1 MKKSSM
7 TLLSLI
13 ALSGSSFGDSAASIV
28 SGQAGSSGTHQFSQ
42 GGLIN
47 NLTLCT
53 YELCH
58 LDESGRLKITPV
70 AAGSTSAIV
79 SQASEP
85 GAEKYLVFYPVG
97 EQRNPNAR
105 RILRTR
111 YIVKLADGANVQEV
125 QQRCGI
131 GSMKL
136 VREGSNLAICEEDSA
151 GKVLA
156 QLARVTADP
165 EVISAEPVF
174 SKKRFKRAIPTD
186 PFYDTI
192 DNPRADG
199 AYQWSLNN
207 IGVNGGVASVDIK
220 FEAALDRA
228 TGQGVTVAVIDDG
241 LSIDHAD
248 LAANATGPHLNLL
261 DGADDDP
268 TTFDAAL
275 THGTSVASLIAA
287 AFNNGEGMSGVAPN
301 ATLSGIRLFGGDGL
315 TNDADEAAA
324 LSFQND
330 TVDIYNA
337 SWGPDDTT
345 LDLEGPGSLTR
356 AALENGVLFGR
367 SGPATPGNQNPRGL
381 GNIFVWAAGDGG
393 LIGDNSNYDGY
404 ANSRFTIAVGSVDDA
419 GRRAAYSERGANL
432 VVVAPSDGGAQDLL
446 AASYGLDVDEDDN
459 PIRTTEYINDFG
471 GTSASAA
478 LVSGVVALMLEENED
493 LSWRD
498 VQDILIRT
506 AFKVDD
512 DNAEWETNAAGF
524 DFNHNYGAGL
534 VDAAAAVQE
543 AFRVNSTNAFLGEAV
558 EHSRSAFFTSN
569 PVGTPEEPT
578 GVIPDNTGG
587 SLFASFDMTQ
597 GRDGTPFENLRV
609 EHVEFN
615 ATIITPNRADLEVV
629 LISPNG
635 TQSILSEVNTDHEE
649 DSIFFWNF
657 MTVRNWGE
665 GSAGTW
671 VVRVSDRVTGNQ
683 AVLNNASLTIHGS
696 VDPDAPVNQIP
707 ILTSSRVIDVNQGSS
722 FVYNL
727 ETSGAT
733 QIEVTDLPPGVAY
746 DPNTQIIS
754 GTPTD
759 PGLYAIGVVLTDA
772 DGNEGNFAINVV
784 VRPTAVALG
793 DAVGLPDFPAIFE
806 GDAPWDFELTD
817 TNDGDVAEP
826 RSARSAIGL
835 TDNQTSTFGFD
846 GLAPGVLLFD
856 WKTSSEEGSDRLWVN
871 RGGSVPQIWEAFIS
885 GERSWA
891 RSAIVLPDVSNN
903 VRWIYTKDGAG
914 TSGEDRGLVDNV
926 ELVPM
931 DKFMADIRSA
941 ANIEGFDFE
950 LDSRALFLPTTLDGI
965 SPPPEGGS
973 PSALVTPAIGNG
985 QTASISGWVNGPGT
999 FSFIAVNLA
1008 EPADVLEFLVDG
1020 VVLATG
1026 PGFGTAGGLVD
1037 FFTPGAAGIIPPG
1050 RHRVQIRFRKDFS
1063 GSDAAIRTSTGLPF
1077 DGALLDD
1084 IKFVPDN
1091 NFDNFVSQ
1099 YGTGFDPS
1107 PEADADGD
1115 GYSNHQEYAFGGNV
1129 LVADIPSYLPQLVV
1143 DGALSYIE
1151 YGIDPNRP
1159 DLNYAAQQSTDLEN
1173 WQAVELA
1180 SLHRVEG
1187 NYEIYRIPVIAAQG
1201 RRHLYYRVVAS
1212 AK

>member
-28 SGQAGSSGTHQFSQ
+28 SGQSGLSGSHQSTQ

-58 LDESGRLKITPV
+58 LDESGKLKITPV

-111 YIVKLADGANVQEV
+111 YIVKLSNGANLEEV
-125 QQRCGI
+125 RQRCGI
-131 GSMKL
+131 HSMEL
-136 VREGSNLAICEEDSA
+136 VREGSNLAICEEESA
-151 GKVLA
+151 GRVLA
-156 QLARVTADP
+156 QLARVAADP

-174 SKKRFKRAIPTD
+174 SRKRFKRAVPSD

-192 DNPRADG
+192 DNPRDDG
-199 AYQWSLNN
+199 AYQWNLNN
-207 IGVNGGVASVDIK
+207 IGVNGGVASIDIK
-220 FEAALDRA
+220 LEAALDRA
-228 TGQGVTVAVIDDG
+228 TGQGVTVGVIDDG

-248 LAANATGPHLNLL
+248 LAANAGGPHLNLL
-261 DGADDDP
+261 DGLENDP
-268 TTFDAAL
+268 TTFDATL
-275 THGTSVASLIAA
+275 THGTSIGSLIAA
-287 AFNNGEGMSGVAPN
+287 AFNNNEGMSGVAPN
-301 ATLSGIRLFGGDGL
+301 ATLSGIRLFGADGL
-315 TNDADEAAA
+315 TDDVTEAAA
-324 LSFQND
+324 LSFEND
-330 TVDIYNA
+330 TIDIYNA
-337 SWGPDDTT
+337 SWGPDDTI
-345 LDLEGPGSLTR
+345 LDLEAPGPLTR
-356 AALENGVLFGR
+356 AALENGILFGR
-367 SGPATPGNQNPRGL
+367 SAAATPGNPNPLGL

-393 LIGDNSNYDGY
+393 AIGDNSNYDGY
-404 ANSRFTIAVGSVDDA
+404 ANSKFTIAVGSIDDA
-419 GRRAAYSERGANL
+419 GRRAVYSERGANL
-432 VVVAPSDGGAQDLL
+432 VVVAPSDGGAQSLL

-459 PIRTTEYINDFG
+459 PIRTTEYISDFG

-506 AFKVDD
+506 AFKVDED
-512 DNAEWETNAAGF
+512 SAEWETNAAGF

-543 AFRVNSTNAFLGEAV
+543 AFRVNSTNSFLGEAV
-558 EHSRSAFFTSN
+558 AHSRSAFFTSN

-578 GVIPDNTGG
+578 GVVPDNTGS
-587 SLFASFDMTQ
+587 SLLAAFDMTES
-597 GRDGTPFENLRV
+597 RDGTPLENLRV

-635 TQSILSEVNTDHEE
+635 TQSILSEVNTDHQE
-649 DSIFFWNF
+649 DSIFFWDF

-671 VVRVSDRVTGNQ
+671 VVRVTDRVTGNQ
-683 AVLNNASLTIHGS
+683 AVLNNATLTINGS

-707 ILTSSRVIDVNQGSS
+707 ILTSARVIDLDQGSS
-722 FVYNL
+722 FIYNV

-733 QIEVTDLPPGVAY
+733 QIQVTDLPPGLVY
-746 DPNTQIIS
+746 DPNAETIS
-754 GTPTD
+754 GAPSE
-759 PGLYAIGVVLTDA
+759 PGLYSINVILTDA
-772 DGNEGNFAINVV
+772 EGTEGNFTINVV
-784 VRPTAVALG
+784 VRPTAIALG
-793 DAVGLPDFPAIFE
+793 DAIGLEGIPAVFE

-817 TNDGDVAEP
+817 TNDGNVPEP

-835 TDNQTSTFGFD
+835 EDNQTSIFGFD
-846 GLAPGVLLFD
+846 GLASGVLLFD
-856 WKTSSEEGSDRLWVN
+856 WKTSSEEGADRLWFN
-871 RGGSVPQIWEAFIS
+871 RGGEVPQIWDAFIS
-885 GERSWA
+885 GERAWG
-891 RSAIVLPDVSNN
+891 RSAVMLPEATND
-903 VRWIYTKDGAG
+903 VRWIYTKNDSE

-926 ELVPM
+926 ELVPL

-950 LDSRALFLPTTLDGI
+950 LDSRALMLPTTLDGI
-965 SPPPEGGS
+965 SPPPEGGA
-973 PSALVTPAIGNG
+973 PSALVTPSIGNG
-985 QTASISGWVNGPGT
+985 QTASLSGWVDGPGT

-1026 PGFGTAGGLVD
+1026 PGVGSAGGLVD
-1037 FFTPGAAGIIPPG
+1037 FFSPGAAGIIPPG
-1050 RHRVQIRFRKDFS
+1050 RHRVQLRFRKDFS

-1077 DGALLDD
+1077 DGALIDD
-1084 IKFVPDN
+1084 IKFIPDN
-1091 NFDNFVSQ
+1091 NFDAFVSQ
-1099 YGTGFDPS
+1099 YGDGFDPN

-1129 LVADIPSYLPQLVV
+1129 LVADVPSYLPQLIV
-1143 DGALSYIE
+1143 DGPLSYIE
-1151 YGIDPNRP
+1151 YGIDPSRA
-1159 DLNYAAQQSTDLEN
+1159 DLNYTAQQSTDLEN
-1173 WQAVELA
+1173 WLPVELA
-1180 SLHRVEG
+1180 SLHRQEG
-1187 NYEIYRIPVIAAQG
+1187 DYEIYRVPVIAAQG
-1201 RRHLYYRVVAS
+1201 RRHLYYRVVAT

>member
-13 ALSGSSFGDSAASIV
+13 ALSSSSFGDSAASIV
-28 SGQAGSSGTHQFSQ
+28 SGQSDTPVNYQSSK

-58 LDESGRLKITPV
+58 LDDAGKLKISPV
-70 AAGSTSAIV
+70 AAGSASAII
-79 SQASEP
+79 SQASVP
-85 GAEKYLVFYPVG
+85 GADKYLVFYPVG

-105 RILRTR
+105 RILRNHYVVR
-111 YIVKLADGANVQEV
+111 LANGVNVQEV

-131 GSMKL
+131 HSIEL
-136 VREGSNLAICEEDSA
+136 VHEGSDLAICKEESA
-151 GKVLA
+151 GKVLS
-156 QLARVTADP
+156 QLSRVVADP
-165 EVISAEPVF
+165 GVISAEPVF

-186 PFYDTI
+186 PFYDTS
-192 DNPRADG
+192 DNPRDDG
-199 AYQWSLNN
+199 AYQWTLNN
-207 IGVNGGVASVDIK
+207 EGVNGGVASVDIK
-220 FEAALDRA
+220 IEAALDRA

-261 DGADDDP
+261 DGVIDDP

-275 THGTSVASLIAA
+275 THGTSIASLIGA
-287 AFNNGEGMSGVAPN
+287 AFNNGEGMSGAAPN

-315 TNDADEAAA
+315 TDDVSESTA

-330 TVDIYNA
+330 DIDIYNA
-337 SWGPDDTT
+337 SWGPDDTI
-345 LDLEGPGSLTR
+345 LDLEQPGPLTL
-356 AALENGVLFGR
+356 AAFETGVVFGR
-367 SGPATPGNQNPRGL
+367 STPATPGNPNPLGL

-404 ANSRFTIAVGSVDDA
+404 ANSKYTIAVGSVDDA

-432 VVVAPSDGGAQDLL
+432 VVVAPSDGGAQNLL

-459 PIRTTEYINDFG
+459 PIRTTEYVNDFG

-534 VDAAAAVQE
+534 VDATAAVQE
-543 AFRVNSTNAFLGEAV
+543 AFRVNSTNEFLGDAV
-558 EHSRSAFFTSN
+558 QQSRSAFFTSELL
-569 PVGTPEEPT
+569 GTPEEPS

-587 SLFASFDMTQ
+587 SLLATFDMTE

-615 ATIITPNRADLEVV
+615 ATIVTPNRADLEIV

-635 TQSILSEVNTDHEE
+635 TQSILTEVNTDHEE

-671 VVRVSDRVTGNQ
+671 VVRITDRVTGNA
-683 AVLNNASLTIHGS
+683 AVLNNATLTINGS
-696 VDPDAPVNQIP
+696 ADPEAPVNQIP
-707 ILTSSRVIDVNQGSS
+707 ILTSPRVIEVNQGAS

-727 ETSGAT
+727 EESGAEE
-733 QIEVTDLPPGVAY
+733 IIVTDLPPGVEY
-746 DPNTQIIS
+746 DPETQVVS

-759 PGLYAIGVVLTDA
+759 PGLYSIKVVLTDA
-772 DGNEGNFAINVV
+772 EGNEGNFTINVV
-784 VRPTAVALG
+784 VNPTSVALG
-793 DAVGLPDFPAIFE
+793 DAVGLSGIPAVFE
-806 GDAPWDFELTD
+806 GNAPWDFELTD
-817 TNDGDVAEP
+817 TNDVDSDEP

-835 TDNQTSTFGFD
+835 QDNQTSVFGFD
-846 GLAPGVLLFD
+846 GLSSGVLLFD
-856 WKTSSEEGSDRLWVN
+856 WKTSSEEGADRLWFN
-871 RGGSVPQIWEAFIS
+871 RGGDAPQIWDAFIS
-885 GERSWA
+885 GERAWQ
-891 RSAIVLPDVSNN
+891 RSAILLPEESNK
-903 VRWIYTKDGAG
+903 VRWIYTKNDSETA
-914 TSGEDRGLVDNV
+914 GEDRGLVDNV
-926 ELVPM
+926 EVVPL
-931 DKFMADIRSA
+931 DKFMDDIRSA
-941 ANIEGFDFE
+941 GNIEGFDFE
-950 LDSRALFLPTTLDGI
+950 LDSRALFLPTELDGI
-965 SPPPEGGS
+965 SPPPEGGA
-973 PSALVTPAIGNG
+973 PSALITPAIGNG
-985 QTASISGWVNGPGT
+985 QTASMSGWVEGPGV
-999 FSFIAVNLA
+999 FSFTAVNLA

-1026 PGFGTAGGLVD
+1026 AGVGSGDGLVN
-1037 FFTPGAAGIIPPG
+1037 FFTPGAAGVIPEG
-1050 RHRVQIRFRKDFS
+1050 RHRVQLRFRKDFS
-1063 GSDAAIRTSTGLPF
+1063 GSDAAVRASTGLAF
-1077 DGALLDD
+1077 DGALVDD
-1084 IKFVPDN
+1084 IKFIPDN
-1091 NFDNFVSQ
+1091 NFETFVSQ
-1099 YGTGFDPS
+1099 YGPGFDPN
-1107 PEADADGD
+1107 PESDADGD

-1129 LVADIPSYLPQLVV
+1129 LVADIPSYLPNVVV
-1143 DGALSYIE
+1143 DGDLNYIE
-1151 YGIDPNRP
+1151 YGIDPTRP
-1159 DLNYAAQQSTDLEN
+1159 DVSYTAQQSTDLEN
-1173 WQAVELA
+1173 WQAVELS

-1187 NYEIYRIPVIAAQG
+1187 NYEIYRVPVIAAQG
-1201 RRHLYYRVVAS
+1201 RRHLYYRVVAG